1 MYTNMTF
8 RMDQD
13 VKQQMAEICKE
24 LGMTTSTA
32 LNMFANAFVRA
43 KGFPYQ
49 VTLQEPTLALTKE
62 QMLADTDALL
72 AEFADDY
79 KRMAE

>member
-13 VKQQMAEICKE
+13 VKRQMTEICKE
-24 LGMTTSTA
+24 LGITA
-32 LNMFANAFVRA
+32 SSAFNVFANSFVRA

-49 VTLQEPTLALTKE
+49 VTLQEPAPSLTKA
-62 QMLADTDALL
+62 QMLADTDAMLS
-72 AEFADDY
+72 AFADDY

>member
-13 VKQQMAEICKE
+13 VKKQMAEICKE
-24 LGMTTSTA
+24 LGMTTSSA
-32 LNMFANAFVRA
+32 FNMFANAFVRA

-49 VTLQEPTLALTKE
+49 VTLQSPSSALTRE

-72 AEFADDY
+72 SEFADDY